1 MKKVQILV
9 IVMSLIVSYTYGQ
22 QKTCNVNSNG
32 VAIKGYDVVSYFD
45 NKAVKG
51 KSKYTHTYKEVKYRF
66 ITEENLEKFKK
77 KPTNYLPQYGGW
89 CAYAMG
95 TKGEKVEMDPKV
107 FEIRDDKLYLFY
119 TSFFTNT
126 YKKWKEEQPEELKQK
141 GNENWEKIINNKK

>member
-1 MKKVQILV
+1 MKKIQILV
-9 IVMSLIVSYTYGQ
+9 IVMSLIGSCLYGQ
-22 QKTCNVNSNG
+22 QATCNINSDG

-51 KSKYTHTYKEVKYRF
+51 KSKYTHIYKEVKYRF
-66 ITEENLEKFKK
+66 ITKENLEKFKEQ
-77 KPTNYLPQYGGW
+77 PTSYLPQYGGW

-107 FEIRDDKLYLFY
+107 FEIRDGKLYLFY

-126 YKKWKEEQPEELKQK
+126 YKKWKEEQPEKLRLKA
-141 GNENWEKIINNKK
+141 NENWENLATKK